1 MVRYTLPQT
10 PDTIITIK
18 GKDSEKA
25 RQQAMDKLVQMMDS
39 GELPTEL
46 ENGFGPEQ
54 FIEVKESKE
63 PKEIISDEEDAV
75 AQAVQILSDLA
86 ALKIKVVESR
96 EEALKI
102 RSAIEVLF
110 TDEPVTVEEITNL
123 KEGFKVLKTFAV
135 ANLRYR
141 EARGKAEE
149 ARVILDEALKSPE
162 PDVKQSSKS
171 GIKSPTP
178 K

>member
-1 MVRYTLPQT
+1 MVSYTLPQN
-10 PDTIITIK
+10 PDTIITVR
-18 GKDSEKA
+18 GKDSERA
-25 RQQAMDKLVQMMDS
+25 RHKAMDKLVEMMDS
-39 GELPTEL
+39 GEIPIEL

-54 FIEVKESKE
+54 FIEAKESKE
-63 PKEIISDEEDAV
+63 LKEIISEEEDAV
-75 AQAVQILSDLA
+75 AQAVQLLSDFA

-123 KEGFKVLKTFAV
+123 RDGFKILKTFAV

-141 EARGKAEE
+141 EARDKAEE
-149 ARVILDEALKSPE
+149 ARVILDKALKSAE
-162 PDVKQSSKS
+162 SELKRSSKS
-171 GIKSPTP
+171 AK
-178 K
+178 

>member
-10 PDTIITIK
+10 PDTIITVR

-25 RQQAMDKLVQMMDS
+25 RQKAMDQLVEMMDS
-39 GELPTEL
+39 GQLPTEL

-63 PKEIISDEEDAV
+63 IVSDEEDAV

-96 EEALKI
+96 EEALTI

-110 TDEPVTVEEITNL
+110 TDEPVTVEEIANL
-123 KEGFKVLKTFAV
+123 KEGFKVLKNFAV

-149 ARVILDEALKSPE
+149 ARVILDLALKSPE
-162 PDVKQSSKS
+162 PEIKQSSKS
-171 GIKSPTP
+171 GK
-178 K
+178 

>member
-1 MVRYTLPQT
+1 MVSYTLPQN
-10 PDTIITIK
+10 PDTIITVR
-18 GKDSEKA
+18 GKDSPRA
-25 RQQAMDKLVQMMDS
+25 RQKAMDKLVEMMDS
-39 GELPTEL
+39 GEILTEL
-46 ENGFGPEQ
+46 ENGFSPEQ

-63 PKEIISDEEDAV
+63 SKEIASEEEEAV

-110 TDEPVTVEEITNL
+110 TDEAVTVEEISNL
-123 KEGFKVLKTFAV
+123 KDGFKVLKTFAV

-141 EARGKAEE
+141 EAREKAEE
-149 ARVILDEALKSPE
+149 ARIILDQALKSDE
-162 PDVKQSSKS
+162 SEIKQS
-171 GIKSPTP
+171 P
-178 K
+178 KPDK

>member
-1 MVRYTLPQT
+1 MVSYTLPQN
-10 PDTIITIK
+10 PDTIITVR
-18 GKDSEKA
+18 GKESPRA
-25 RQQAMDKLVQMMDS
+25 RQKAMDKLVEMMDS
-39 GELPTEL
+39 GEILTEL
-46 ENGFGPEQ
+46 ENGFSPEQ

-63 PKEIISDEEDAV
+63 LKEIASEEEEAV

-110 TDEPVTVEEITNL
+110 TDEAVTVEEIANL
-123 KEGFKVLKTFAV
+123 KDGFKVLKTFAV

-141 EARGKAEE
+141 EAREKAQE
-149 ARVILDEALKSPE
+149 ARIILDQALESAE
-162 PDVKQSSKS
+162 SE
-171 GIKSPTP
+171 IK
-178 K
+178 

>member
-1 MVRYTLPQT
+1 MVSYTLPQN
-10 PDTIITIK
+10 PDTIITVR
-18 GKDSEKA
+18 GKESPRA
-25 RQQAMDKLVQMMDS
+25 RQKAMDKLVEMMDS
-39 GELPTEL
+39 GEILTEL
-46 ENGFGPEQ
+46 ENGFSPEQ

-63 PKEIISDEEDAV
+63 SKEITSEEEEAV

-110 TDEPVTVEEITNL
+110 TDEAVTVEEIANL
-123 KEGFKVLKTFAV
+123 KDGFKVLKTFAV

-141 EARGKAEE
+141 EAREKAEE
-149 ARVILDEALKSPE
+149 ARIILDQALKSAE
-162 PDVKQSSKS
+162 SEIKQS
-171 GIKSPTP
+171 P
-178 K
+178 KPDK

>member
-1 MVRYTLPQT
+1 MVSYTLPQN
-10 PDTIITIK
+10 PDTIITVR
-18 GKDSEKA
+18 GKESPRA
-25 RQQAMDKLVQMMDS
+25 RQKAMDKLVEMMDS
-39 GELPTEL
+39 GEIVTEL
-46 ENGFGPEQ
+46 ENGFSPEQ

-63 PKEIISDEEDAV
+63 SKEIASEEEEAV

-110 TDEPVTVEEITNL
+110 TDEAVTVEEIANL
-123 KEGFKVLKTFAV
+123 KDGFKVLKTFAV

-141 EARGKAEE
+141 EARDKAEE
-149 ARVILDEALKSPE
+149 ARTILDEALKSAE
-162 PDVKQSSKS
+162 S
-171 GIKSPTP
+171 
-178 K
+178 

>member
-10 PDTIITIK
+10 PDTIITVR

-25 RQQAMDKLVQMMDS
+25 RQKAMDQLVDMMDS

-46 ENGFGPEQ
+46 ENGFSPEQ

-63 PKEIISDEEDAV
+63 TVSDEEDSV

-110 TDEPVTVEEITNL
+110 TDEPVKVEEIVNL
-123 KEGFKVLKTFAV
+123 KDGFKVLKNFALS
-135 ANLRYR
+135 NLRYR
-141 EARGKAEE
+141 EARSKAEE
-149 ARVILDEALKSPE
+149 ARAILDNALKSPE
-162 PDVKQSSKS
+162 PEIKQSSKS
-171 GIKSPTP
+171 GK
-178 K
+178 

>member
-1 MVRYTLPQT
+1 
-10 PDTIITIK
+10 
-18 GKDSEKA
+18 E
-25 RQQAMDKLVQMMDS
+25 MMDS
-39 GELPTEL
+39 GEILTEL
-46 ENGFGPEQ
+46 ENGFSPEQ

-63 PKEIISDEEDAV
+63 SKEIASEEEEAV

-110 TDEPVTVEEITNL
+110 TDEAVTVEEISNL
-123 KEGFKVLKTFAV
+123 KDGFKVLKTFAV

-141 EARGKAEE
+141 EAREKAEE
-149 ARVILDEALKSPE
+149 ARIILDQALKSDE
-162 PDVKQSSKS
+162 SEIKQS
-171 GIKSPTP
+171 P
-178 K
+178 KPDK

>member
-1 MVRYTLPQT
+1 MVSYTLPQN
-10 PDTIITIK
+10 PDTIITVR
-18 GKDSEKA
+18 GKESPRA
-25 RQQAMDKLVQMMDS
+25 RQKAMDKLVEMMDS
-39 GELPTEL
+39 GEILTEL
-46 ENGFGPEQ
+46 ENGFSPEQ

-63 PKEIISDEEDAV
+63 SKEIASEEEEAV

-110 TDEPVTVEEITNL
+110 TDEAVTVEEIANL
-123 KEGFKVLKTFAV
+123 KDGFKVLKTFAV

-141 EARGKAEE
+141 EAREKAEE
-149 ARVILDEALKSPE
+149 ARIILDQALKSAE
-162 PDVKQSSKS
+162 SEIKQS
-171 GIKSPTP
+171 P
-178 K
+178 KPDK

>member
-1 MVRYTLPQT
+1 MVSYTLPQN
-10 PDTIITIK
+10 PDTIITVR
-18 GKDSEKA
+18 GKESPRA
-25 RQQAMDKLVQMMDS
+25 RQKAMDKLVEMMDS
-39 GELPTEL
+39 GEILTEL
-46 ENGFGPEQ
+46 ENGFSPEQ

-63 PKEIISDEEDAV
+63 SKEIASEEEEAV

-110 TDEPVTVEEITNL
+110 TDEAVTVEEIANL
-123 KEGFKVLKTFAV
+123 KDGFKVLKTFAV

-141 EARGKAEE
+141 EAREKAEE
-149 ARVILDEALKSPE
+149 ARIILDQALKSAE
-162 PDVKQSSKS
+162 PQIKQSSKP
-171 GIKSPTP
+171 GK
-178 K
+178 

>member
-1 MVRYTLPQT
+1 MVSYTLPQN
-10 PDTIITIK
+10 PDTIITVR
-18 GKDSEKA
+18 GKESPRA
-25 RQQAMDKLVQMMDS
+25 RQKAMDKLVEMMDS
-39 GELPTEL
+39 GEILTEL
-46 ENGFGPEQ
+46 ENGFSPEQ

-63 PKEIISDEEDAV
+63 SKEIASEEEEAV

-110 TDEPVTVEEITNL
+110 TDEAVTVEEIANL
-123 KEGFKVLKTFAV
+123 KDGFKVLKTFAV

-141 EARGKAEE
+141 EAREKAQE
-149 ARVILDEALKSPE
+149 ARIILDQALKSPE
-162 PDVKQSSKS
+162 SE
-171 GIKSPTP
+171 IKRSPKP
-178 K
+178 GK

>member
-1 MVRYTLPQT
+1 MVSYTLPQN
-10 PDTIITIK
+10 PDTIITVR
-18 GKDSEKA
+18 GKESPRA
-25 RQQAMDKLVQMMDS
+25 RQKAMDKLVEMMDS
-39 GELPTEL
+39 GEILTEL
-46 ENGFGPEQ
+46 ENGFSPEQ

-63 PKEIISDEEDAV
+63 SKEIASEEEEAV

-110 TDEPVTVEEITNL
+110 TDEAVSVEEIANL
-123 KEGFKVLKTFAV
+123 KDSFKVLKTFAV

-141 EARGKAEE
+141 EAREKAEE
-149 ARVILDEALKSPE
+149 ARIILDQALKSAE
-162 PDVKQSSKS
+162 S
-171 GIKSPTP
+171 
-178 K
+178 